1 MSGLATRGGS
11 LLLALLAA
19 AVPVP
24 APAAE
29 PAEKLLT
36 VGEHKAVWKGQ
47 GMTPAAPVF
56 TPDGKRIVF
65 VAMGGGGAKLLVIAA
80 DGAGEPADLFAVE
93 GGGLGEPALSPD
105 GLGVAVPVH
114 RKDKPSTVAAG
125 KLADKLREIPG
136 TEGARDLRWL
146 PDSSAVIV
154 GVEGGQVLWKAGDEK
169 AGERQKLPEVPGGPY
184 HPVARSP
191 DGEWC
196 LAAKFVASPKTG
208 IVRPAGLY
216 LWKSPHP
223 GDEKV
228 EVKEL
233 LSPDKWLV
241 GVYDSY
247 AGTTF
252 WSPDSKKVR
261 FVGARLDPEPGK
273 PYRPLCV
280 WEMPS
285 EGGDPV
291 KLYEY
296 GWWPK
301 RFWKSWGGWGLA
313 AWRYDID
320 PGGWC
325 TDYATGATVRLAP
338 KSGLPGKEAFAFGPG
353 CRAIVVMHKDSLSVA
368 ELTVAEAPAEEKKP

>member
-1 MSGLATRGGS
+1 MTARTIGLV
-11 LLLALLAA
+11 LAA
-19 AVPVP
+19 TTVSALAAD
-24 APAAE
+24 AP
-29 PAEKLLT
+29 EKRLT
-36 VGEHKAVWKGQ
+36 IGEAKVVWKGQ
-47 GMTPAAPVF
+47 GQTPATPVF
-56 TPDGKRIVF
+56 TPDGKKIVL
-65 VAMGGGGAKLLVIAA
+65 VARGGGGAKLLSVPAEGGDAA
-80 DGAGEPADLFAVE
+80 ELFAVE
-93 GGGLGEPALSPD
+93 GGGLGEPELSPD
-105 GLGVAVPVH
+105 GLSVAVPVT
-114 RKDKPSTVAAG
+114 RKDKPTTVAAG
-125 KLADKLREIPG
+125 KLAEKLREVPG

-146 PDSSAVIV
+146 PDSSAVV
-154 GVEGGQVLWKAGDEK
+154 CEVEGGQILWKVGDEK
-169 AGERQKLPEVPGGPY
+169 AGAKQTVPAVPGGPY

-196 LAAKFVASPKTG
+196 LAARFVASPKTA

-216 LWKSPHP
+216 LWRAPKP

-233 LSPDKWLV
+233 LSPEKWLV

-261 FVGARLDPEPGK
+261 FVAARLEPEAGK

-280 WEMPS
+280 WEMS
-285 EGGDPV
+285 REGGAEPV

-301 RFWKSWGGWGLA
+301 RFWKPWGGYGLA
-313 AWRYDID
+313 AWRYDMD

-338 KSGLPGKEAFAFGPG
+338 KSGLPAKEAFTFGPG
-353 CRAIVVMHKDSLSVA
+353 CRAMAITGKDSLSVA
-368 ELTVAEAPAEEKKP
+368 ALTVAEAPAEEKKP